1 MKTRFPLLLVLACTA
16 ALSAARPPVSFAQA
30 QEAAPT
36 PFEIVVHR
44 HVMVSAR
51 DGVRLATDIYLP
63 ARSGVVSTRVPAIVE
78 RTPYNKDRGPDALVN
93 FFVPHAGAAFQQ
105 RAYAP
110 GIVTSALVMVPASL
124 YLIQQSLTLGIISPL
139 PFIAAAA
146 SVVGVAAVCWPWLFG
161 LGRRLLGPG

>member
-1 MKTRFPLLLVLACTA
+1 MTPAWWLLPAAMTLHMLEEVIWLPPWSQTA
-16 ALSAARPPVSFAQA
+16 GAWHPVVGRRAFSFASAVAVALFFGAAWAGQVGGRESLSAYLVA
-30 QEAAPT
+30 
-36 PFEIVVHR
+36 
-44 HVMVSAR
+44 
-51 DGVRLATDIYLP
+51 GLAVLM
-63 ARSGVVSTRVPAIVE
+63 
-78 RTPYNKDRGPDALVN
+78 LVN

-110 GIVTSALVMVPASL
+110 GIVTSALVMVPVSL

-146 SVVGVAAVCWPWLFG
+146 SVVGVAAVFWPWLFG